1 MHFHFTMLNHDEI
14 GKKTL
19 FDMYY
24 WFRASLEELGHAVTF
39 SDHLNPFAIN
49 AIWENFSVESGS
61 ALAES
66 GLQYGIVATE
76 IPVNGTFNNRSD
88 GLWGRR
94 WAGFLAAAKNALF
107 IWSMV
112 DKAIAVYE
120 KMAPACFIELGF
132 TQALVPAWVNCK
144 VKFKYDFCFL
154 GNITEYR
161 RNMLKRLE
169 KEASVFYSN
178 DFFSWGKMGEVF
190 KMCKIGLALRLS
202 EDWPIPSP
210 TRIGRL
216 LHSKRGIAS
225 EWTLFQTRQSQLVR
239 CSEKSEDFCD
249 YALHL
254 LSTDWEEMAEERFQ
268 QYRKCLPMKNI
279 MHDATKNIRTM
290 DVAISKTNKVKNVES
305 KMSDFLYPPKLL
317 KTVGGYNVVSY
328 KNKYFAIPLKL
339 GAIRLEDQNLE
350 MMHPHIIH
358 GNKLKVLA
366 NLYWITKH
374 TKQ

>member
-1 MHFHFTMLNHDEI
+1 MGLRLKKGITATRISKDEGYLVMHFHFTMLNHDEI

-24 WFRASLEELGHAVTF
+24 WFRASLEELGHTVTF

-76 IPVNGTFNNRSD
+76 IPVNETFNNRSD

-216 LHSKRGIAS
+216 LH
-225 EWTLFQTRQSQLVR
+225 
-239 CSEKSEDFCD
+239 
-249 YALHL
+249 
-254 LSTDWEEMAEERFQ
+254 
-268 QYRKCLPMKNI
+268 
-279 MHDATKNIRTM
+279 
-290 DVAISKTNKVKNVES
+290 
-305 KMSDFLYPPKLL
+305 
-317 KTVGGYNVVSY
+317 

-350 MMHPHIIH
+350 MLHPHIIH